1 MCLFSSNH
9 SDYGFDISLL
19 LMSLN
24 CDPRLNGISRIRGI
38 SVSEPQNPSSNV
50 VLEIEIRNQ
59 DSDFQSNRNVNIF
72 NSQIRQQVNVAIPQV
87 NVPTQQINQQVNV
100 PTQQTNQQV
109 NVPIPQVNVPTQQTN
124 QQVNVPIPQVN
135 VPTQQTNQQVNV
147 LIPQVNVP
155 TQQINQ
161 QVNVPIP
168 QTSQQANPTSR
179 EEFAVNF
186 FTVNRF
192 LFDLLLSENLK
203 SLSQVCNSLKIS
215 NNSLRSKLLQW
226 QMPFRFDILCNLA
239 RSIEHTVRSRNPPLC
254 YIIFNF
260 FWSKGS

>member
-50 VLEIEIRNQ
+50 VLEIEIRKQ

-72 NSQIRQQVNVAIPQV
+72 NSQIRQQVNVA
-87 NVPTQQINQQVNV
+87 
-100 PTQQTNQQV
+100 
-109 NVPIPQVNVPTQQTN
+109 IPQVNVPTQQTN

-260 FWSKGS
+260 FLVKRFLMKDILKFWSLFVHIILILRKL